1 MQIRP
6 TSELQRKL
14 RIIKRHL
21 TRLTE
26 KTQQLN
32 AECQHALQ
40 NTRRADRVQELSKL
54 QKEAQ
59 SLQERLEKYI
69 PLILTPAKQVIK

>member
-14 RIIKRHL
+14 RIIKHHL

-32 AECQHALQ
+32 EECQHALE
-40 NTRRADRVQELSKL
+40 RASKADRIQELKKL
-54 QKEAQ
+54 LKE
-59 SLQERLEKYI
+59 SCILKKRLEKYM
-69 PLILTPAKQVIK
+69 PLVLTPDEKTV

>member
-1 MQIRP
+1 MQTRP

-14 RIIKRHL
+14 RIIKHHL

-40 NTRRADRVQELSKL
+40 STRRADRVQELSKL
-54 QKEAQ
+54 LKESC
-59 SLQERLEKYI
+59 SLKKRLEKYM
-69 PLILTPAKQVIK
+69 PLILTPDEKTL

>member
-14 RIIKRHL
+14 RIIKHHL

-32 AECQHALQ
+32 EECQHALQ
-40 NTRRADRVQELSKL
+40 STRRADRVQELSKL
-54 QKEAQ
+54 MKEAQ
-59 SLQERLEKYI
+59 SLHERLEKHL
-69 PLILTPAKQVIK
+69 PLILTSDEKTL

>member
-1 MQIRP
+1 MQTRP

-21 TRLTE
+21 TRLSE

-32 AECQHALQ
+32 EECQHALQ
-40 NTRRADRVQELSKL
+40 STRRADRVQELSKL
-54 QKEAQ
+54 LKESC
-59 SLQERLEKYI
+59 SLKKRLEKYM
-69 PLILTPAKQVIK
+69 PLVLTPDEKTL

>member
-14 RIIKRHL
+14 RIIKHHL

-32 AECQHALQ
+32 EECQHALQ
-40 NTRRADRVQELSKL
+40 STRRADRVQELSKL
-54 QKEAQ
+54 LKESC
-59 SLQERLEKYI
+59 SLKKRLEKYM
-69 PLILTPAKQVIK
+69 PLVLTPDEKTL